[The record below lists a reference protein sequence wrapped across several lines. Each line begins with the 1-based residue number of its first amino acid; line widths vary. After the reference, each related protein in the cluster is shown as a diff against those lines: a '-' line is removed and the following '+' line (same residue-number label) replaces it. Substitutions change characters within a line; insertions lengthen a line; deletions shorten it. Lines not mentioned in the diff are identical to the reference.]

1 MKFRL
6 LSLLVVCGL
15 ATTAWAQ
22 RELRIIPP
30 NGATFAPG
38 QRFDIRLEADELEDP
53 PQQFTIEING
63 RDERRELFGTDEF
76 KTYAPPPVARGARRT
91 PGINGGVTRR
101 NWTFE
106 RPGKYEITASLTQK
120 DGKKLTAK
128 STIEVVALQP
138 LATRAK
144 NVILF
149 IGDGMGPA
157 VRTAARVVSKGLENG
172 KYKGLLEM
180 DQMEVTGT
188 VMTAS
193 LDALVTDSS
202 PGAGAWATGNKSDN
216 NWHGVYPD
224 NNNPQLGVTAAQ
236 ALEKDIPGQAVFMD
250 NPRVENIAEF
260 LQRTQRMSTGVVST
274 VAVTDSTPGAFSSHS
289 HRYVNSLIAEQMVSS
304 GHSVIL
310 GGGSKYFLPPGHDAL
325 KNIPSGRPDKR
336 NIVEEF
342 KKAGYTFATTSTE
355 LKAAARS
362 DKILGLFHGSDMAT
376 RYDRAR
382 ALNGQNAAKEVV
394 GKFPDQ
400 PTLEFMTQVA
410 LNVLS
415 RNDNGFLLMVEGG
428 SIDRE
433 LHRMDAPRAIYDA
446 IELDK
451 AIGVARAWAS
461 ERGHE
466 DTLILVTADH
476 ETAGLALIGVNDNGQ
491 PRGRAFPSYE
501 DKNFDGFPDDLRPD
515 LAVTFD
521 FADGFNP
528 QRNIRYME
536 VPRNVKELNPDS
548 AVDPTPWPLLPG
560 GIPILAGHSAVDVQI
575 GARGPGASLFGGT
588 MDNTAIFFKM
598 LRALKEK

>member
-1 MKFRL
+1 MRFRL
-6 LSLLVVCGL
+6 LSILIVWGF
-15 ATTAWAQ
+15 ATNAWAQ

-30 NGATFAPG
+30 NGATFVPG
-38 QRFDIRLEADELEDP
+38 QRFDIRLEADELQAP
-53 PQQFTIEING
+53 PRQFTIEING
-63 RDERRELFGTDEF
+63 RDEKRELFGDENF
-76 KTYAPPPVARGARRT
+76 KTYAPPPVARGSRPT

-106 RPGKYEITASLTQK
+106 RPGKYEITATLTQA
-120 DGKKLTAK
+120 DGKVLTAK
-128 STIEVVALQP
+128 STLEVLALQP

-144 NVILF
+144 NIILF
-149 IGDGMGPA
+149 VGDGMGPS
-157 VRTAARVVSKGLENG
+157 VRTAARVLSKGLENG
-172 KYKGLLEM
+172 KFKGLLEM
-180 DQMEVTGT
+180 DQMETTGI

-224 NNNPQLGVTAAQ
+224 NNNPQMGVTAAQ
-236 ALEKDIPGQAVFMD
+236 ALEKDPPGQAVFMD
-250 NPRVENIAEF
+250 NPRVENVAEF

-325 KNIPSGRPDKR
+325 KNIPSARPDKR
-336 NIVEEF
+336 NIVDEF
-342 KKAGYTFATTSTE
+342 KKAGYTFAATSTE
-355 LKAAARS
+355 LKAAARA

-382 ALNGQNAAKEVV
+382 ALAGVNSAKEVV

-415 RNDNGFLLMVEGG
+415 KNDNGFFLMVEGG

-433 LHRMDAPRAIYDA
+433 LHRMDAPRAIYDT

-466 DTLILVTADH
+466 DTLILVTSDH
-476 ETAGLALIGVNDNGQ
+476 ETAGLTLTGVNDNGR
-491 PRGRAFPSYE
+491 PSLRSFPTYE
-501 DKNFDGFPDDLRPD
+501 DKNFDGFPDDLRAD

-521 FADGFNP
+521 FASGFTP

-536 VPRNVKELNPDS
+536 VPRNIKDLNPDS
-548 AVDPTPWPLLPG
+548 ALEPTKWPLLPG
-560 GIPILAGHSAVDVQI
+560 GLPILANHSAVDVTV
-575 GARGPGASLFGGT
+575 GARGPGASLFTGT
-588 MDNTAIFFKM
+588 MDNTQIFFKM